1 MTLEFHGSELRLA
14 RTFHGFALDE
24 LADRVDK
31 TRQYLHKL
39 EIGAAKPT
47 ELLLGQLAAELQV
60 DAAFFSRNSRSVSS
74 EDQFHFRKLFT
85 TRAGVKQAAMARGEL
100 VSRLVGYLDSVLM
113 LPVVRIPEVD
123 SPRTQDD
130 IERAAEMCRGKWGLG
145 LGPIAHMSRLA
156 ENVGAVVTSFSSLS
170 KEIDALSIA
179 LQRPIIVRNEA
190 KESVCRQRFDI
201 GHELG
206 HVVLHKGV
214 VTGDRTTESQANR
227 FASALLIP
235 RAMMAKLFPK
245 PRGTRLDWLGIREFK
260 LTWKVSKAAILYRAR
275 QLDLLTDD
283 QYKTGVI
290 TLRRTGEASGER
302 EDHLIPNEQ
311 PELLAKSFQ
320 VLADKKSIYAEDV
333 AQAQNLSQELLF
345 KVIGFSTT
353 LRSGVEDSARLTRP
367 SLYLVR

>member
-1 MTLEFHGSELRLA
+1 MSLEFHGSELRLA
-14 RTFHGFALDE
+14 RTFHGFALEE
-24 LADRVDK
+24 LAERVDK

-47 ELLLGQLAAELQV
+47 ELLLGQLAAALQV
-60 DAAFFSRNSRSVSS
+60 DAAFFSRDRRLVLS

-100 VSRLVGYLDSVLM
+100 VSRLVAYLDSELVL
-113 LPVVRIPEVD
+113 PEVRIPEVD
-123 SPRTQDD
+123 APRTQED
-130 IERAAEMCRGKWGLG
+130 IERAAELCRSKWELG
-145 LGPIAHMSRLA
+145 LGPITHMSRLA
-156 ENVGAVVTSFSSLS
+156 ENVGAVVTGFSSLS
-170 KEIDALSIA
+170 KDIDALSIA

-206 HVVLHKGV
+206 HVVLHKGI

-235 RAMMAKLFPK
+235 RSMMAKLFPK
-245 PRGTRLDWLGIREFK
+245 PRGSRLDWLGIREFK

-302 EDHLIPNEQ
+302 EDHLIPDEQ
-311 PELLAKSFQ
+311 PELLARSFK
-320 VLADKKSIYAEDV
+320 VLADRKSIYAEDV
-333 AQAQNLSQELLF
+333 ALAQNLSQELLF
-345 KVIGFSTT
+345 KVVGFSAS
-353 LRSGVEDSARLTRP
+353 LRSGVEEGARQTRP
-367 SLYLVR
+367 SLYVVK